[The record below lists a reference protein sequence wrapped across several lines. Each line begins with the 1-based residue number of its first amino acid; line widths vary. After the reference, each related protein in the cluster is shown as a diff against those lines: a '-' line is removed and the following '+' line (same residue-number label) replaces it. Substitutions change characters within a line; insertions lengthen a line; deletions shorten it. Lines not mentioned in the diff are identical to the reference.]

1 MEISVENII
10 KFLDSLFVPIIVGIL
25 SAGLTIYIKNKEIKS
40 QYSNLILQKRLEVY
54 SDIYKLIAN
63 MHLQLANGLINLA
76 WIRFLLQLLIKFRII
91 VF

>member
-40 QYSNLILQKRLEVY
+40 QYSNLILQKRLEIY
-54 SDIYKLIAN
+54 SDVSFPCFV
-63 MHLQLANGLINLA
+63 
-76 WIRFLLQLLIKFRII
+76 R
-91 VF
+91 

>member
-1 MEISVENII
+1 MEMSFEDII
-10 KFLDSLFVPIIVGIL
+10 KFLDSLIVPIIVGIL

-40 QYSNLILQKRLEVY
+40 QYSNLILQKRLEIY

-63 MHLQLANGLINLA
+63 MHLQLANGLINLV